1 MVSNTAS
8 EYWLNIDITTLT
20 RKVKQTQKK
29 TITVWKETKEG
40 GKQDERIFQK
50 EVKNI

>member
-1 MVSNTAS
+1 MVSSTTS
-8 EYWLNIDITTLT
+8 EYWLNIDTTTLT
-20 RKVKQTQKK
+20 RRVKQAQKK

-40 GKQDERIFQK
+40 AKQDHRIFQK